1 MLLCAVQAK
10 SQKISAVFARHN
22 LIDDFDSWCVC
33 RGCVHTHAHI
43 HVCAVSA
50 ACRQRSR
57 CAQRTWSSA
66 CHARWL
72 PVLEQRH

>member
-33 RGCVHTHAHI
+33 RGCAHTHMPVQLRSQQHA
-43 HVCAVSA
+43 ARSA
-50 ACRQRSR
+50 GVHS
-57 CAQRTWSSA
+57 TWSSA
-66 CHARWL
+66 CHAQWL
-72 PVLEQRH
+72 PVLEQQR